1 MLGTLSSPN
10 SSMKLISL

>member
-10 SSMKLISL
+10 SSMKLILL